1 MATKELTWGDSEEG
15 ETEHWRGEAG
25 QGWGSDDEQE
35 SERYK
40 GNRKSDN
47 GMNTKKRENFQ
58 GRLVSVL
65 NVSERATKKS
75 EKYSPY
81 DQT

>member
-1 MATKELTWGDSEEG
+1 
-15 ETEHWRGEAG
+15 
-25 QGWGSDDEQE
+25 
-35 SERYK
+35 
-40 GNRKSDN
+40 
-47 GMNTKKRENFQ
+47 MNTKKRENFQ